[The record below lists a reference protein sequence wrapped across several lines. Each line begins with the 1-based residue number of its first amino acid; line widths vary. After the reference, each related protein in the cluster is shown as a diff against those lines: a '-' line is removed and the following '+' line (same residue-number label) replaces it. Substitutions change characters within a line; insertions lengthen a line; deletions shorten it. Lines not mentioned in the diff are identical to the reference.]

1 MTKQLKVEKKTY
13 LKISYRDF
21 DSFVES
27 VYGRPFSVT
36 GSEEMSN
43 DSIYSF
49 NGIDGVIKDYDEEDL
64 KLFLA
69 DEKDSYMARL
79 LLNDLVRKK
88 LIEPGDYVISVSW

>member
-13 LKISYRDF
+13 LEIFYRDF

-36 GSEEMSN
+36 FSEEMSN

-49 NGIDGVIKDYDEEDL
+49 NRINGVIKDYDEDDL

-69 DEKDSYMARL
+69 NEKDSYMARL
-79 LLNDLVRKK
+79 LLNDLVRKN
-88 LIEPGDYVISVSW
+88 LIEPGDYVINVCW